1 MTANIVLPRYMR
13 MGAGASQELAPLL
26 QQLGVKHPLI
36 VTDKDMVRFGY
47 LEGLTKGLDN
57 AGIPYAV
64 FDGTVPD
71 PTVASVNEG
80 VARLKEKN
88 HDGVVALGGGSP
100 IDSAKAIGHLAWFG
114 GRMRDYKAPTMS
126 DEQGIPL
133 VAVPTTA
140 GTGSEAT
147 RFTVITDEETDEKM
161 LCPGAAFCPV
171 AALVDYELT
180 LTMPR
185 RLTADTGVDTLT
197 HAIEAYVSAKRN
209 PFSDGMAQM
218 TITAVSKYLRT
229 ACNEPDN
236 REAREG
242 MMLAAMHGG
251 MAFSNASVCMVHG
264 MSRPI
269 GAFFHVPHGL
279 SNAMLLPS
287 VTAFSIDA
295 APDRYADCARFM
307 GITTPEDSDQDAC
320 QKLLQELR
328 QLNKDLDVPTPKD
341 YGIDE
346 QRFFEVLPTMAEQA
360 LGSGSPGSNP
370 RVPTADEIV
379 EVYKQAWD
387 SRG

>member
-1 MTANIVLPRYMR
+1 MAANIVLPRYMR
-13 MGAGASQELAPLL
+13 VGAGASQELAGLL
-26 QQLGVKHPLI
+26 QQLGVKHPFI
-36 VTDKDMVRFGY
+36 VTDQDMVRFGY
-47 LEGLTKGLDN
+47 LDALTKGLDD

-64 FDGTVPD
+64 FADTVPD
-71 PTVASVNEG
+71 PTVASINEG
-80 VARLKEKN
+80 VAELKKQD

-100 IDSAKAIGHLAWFG
+100 IDSAKAIAHLSVHG
-114 GRMRDYKAPTMS
+114 GRMRDYKAPVMS
-126 DEQGIPL
+126 DTQGLPL
-133 VAVPTTA
+133 VAIPTTA

-218 TITAVSKYLRT
+218 TMTAVARHLRT
-229 ACNEPDN
+229 ACDEPDN

-279 SNAMLLPS
+279 SNAMLLPA
-287 VTAFSIDA
+287 VTAFSVDA

-307 GITTPEDSDQDAC
+307 GVASQDDSDGDAC
-320 QKLLQELR
+320 RKLLDELR
-328 QLNKDLDVPTPKD
+328 QLNRDLGVPTPKD

-346 QRFFEVLPTMAEQA
+346 ERYFEVLPTMAEQA
-360 LGSGSPGSNP
+360 LASGSPGNNP

-387 SRG
+387 GRG

>member
-1 MTANIVLPRYMR
+1 MAVNIILPRHIR
-13 MGAGASQELAPLL
+13 MGAGASQELASLL
-26 QQLGVKHPLI
+26 QQLGVRHPLI

-47 LEGLTKGLDN
+47 LERLTQPLN
-57 AGIPYAV
+57 EAGISYAV
-64 FDGTVPD
+64 FDDTVPD

-80 VARLKEKN
+80 VARLKEKD
-88 HDGVVALGGGSP
+88 HDSVVALGGGSP
-100 IDSAKAIGHLAWFG
+100 IDSAKAIGHLACFG

-126 DEQGIPL
+126 DEQGLPV
-133 VAVPTTA
+133 VAIPTTA

-161 LCPGAAFCPV
+161 LCAGAAFCPV

-197 HAIEAYVSAKRN
+197 HAIEAYVSAKHN

-218 TITAVSKYLRT
+218 TISAVSRHLRT

-236 REAREG
+236 HEAREG
-242 MMLAAMHGG
+242 MMLAAMQGG

-279 SNAMLLPS
+279 SNAMLLPA

-295 APDRYADCARFM
+295 APERYADCARFM
-307 GITTPEDSDQDAC
+307 GITTPKDSDQDAC
-320 QKLLQELR
+320 QKLLEALR
-328 QLNKDLDVPTPKD
+328 QLNRDLDVPTPKD

-360 LGSGSPGSNP
+360 LGSGSPGNNP
-370 RVPTADEIV
+370 RVPTSEEIV
-379 EVYKQAWD
+379 EVYKQAWEG
-387 SRG
+387 RG